1 MSSFGIIKIGTRG
14 SPLAIKQATE
24 VQNRLLD
31 LSPKLIKN
39 YRIQLVP
46 IITSGDKFKNVPLAE
61 VGGKELFSKEI
72 DQALQEK
79 TIDCAVH
86 SAKDVPTFLQNGI
99 INAAILERE
108 DPRDAF
114 ISKSGIKLSQLA
126 DGGTVGTTSLRR
138 KSQLLAYNKN
148 IEVIPLRG
156 NIQTRI
162 DKINSGIA
170 DATFLAVSGLKR
182 LGLQSAATEILSIN
196 TMLPAVGQGALI
208 VSSLKS
214 NSKLNELLKH
224 LNHFESA
231 MQVIAERAMLKELNG
246 SCNTPIAGLARVSQ
260 GKLTLRGLV
269 SKPDGTKVWRC
280 KETGIASDAQLI
292 GEDVGRQLRV
302 AIGDQTIYSL
312 FNKSSIP

>member
-14 SPLAIKQATE
+14 SPLAIRQATH
-24 VQNRLLD
+24 VQNRLFA
-31 LSPKLIKN
+31 LSPELIEN

-46 IITSGDKFKNVPLAE
+46 IITSGDKFKNILLSE
-61 VGGKELFSKEI
+61 LGGKELFSKEI

-79 TIDCAVH
+79 AIDCAVH
-86 SAKDVPTFLQNGI
+86 SAKDVPTFLQNEI

-114 ISKSGIKLSQLA
+114 ISKSRKKLSQLP
-126 DGGTVGTTSLRR
+126 DGATVGTTSLRR
-138 KSQLLAYNKN
+138 KSQLLACKKN

-156 NIQTRI
+156 NVQTRI

-182 LGLQSAATEILSIN
+182 LDLQSAATEVLSIN

-208 VSSLKS
+208 VSCLKS
-214 NSKLNELLKH
+214 NGKLYELLKH

-231 MQVIAERAMLKELNG
+231 TQVIAERAMLKELNG
-246 SCNTPIAGLARVSQ
+246 SCNTPIAGLARISQ

-269 SKPDGTKVWRC
+269 AKPDGTKIWRC
-280 KETGIASDAQLI
+280 KETGAASDAQLI
-292 GEDVGRQLRV
+292 GEDVGRQLRF
-302 AIGDQTIYSL
+302 AIGEQAIHSL
-312 FNKSSIP
+312 FNKSSSP